1 MGLKILRDSIMQ
13 ILLKSIIGRVREED
27 EDSVFGLSTI
37 YAGQG
42 MTKERSVLALA
53 DGMGGG
59 SAGEVASSMLIT
71 SVKEQF
77 IPLVLQSSSPTEDE
91 VVARIRAAI
100 SQANERINDFASK
113 QGLHQM
119 GTTAVVAYVEG
130 SNAVVGNLGDSRLYV
145 VNKGSMTQ
153 VTKDHSYVQGL
164 FERGLISKDEM
175 RTHPE
180 KNLITKAIGLDPTVE
195 PDIFKFRIFGD
206 DLLLLC
212 CDGLWEAMP
221 ERDIHKLILGR
232 SPKEALDSL
241 VETANTLDGS
251 DNISVVLGIPTM
263 LEEKIEDFVK
273 METKEVT
280 NVATA
285 G

>member
-1 MGLKILRDSIMQ
+1 MQ
-13 ILLKSIIGRVREED
+13 ILLKSITGRVRETD
-27 EDSVFGLSTI
+27 EDSVFGLSAI

-42 MTKERSVLALA
+42 MTNERSVLALA

-59 SAGEVASSMLIT
+59 SAGEIASSMFIT
-71 SVKEQF
+71 SVKEQS
-77 IPLVLQSSSPTEDE
+77 IPLIQQSSSPTEDE
-91 VVARIRAAI
+91 VVARIRAAVT
-100 SQANERINDFASK
+100 QANERINEFASK

-119 GTTAVVAYVEG
+119 GTTGVVAYVEG
-130 SNAVVGNLGDSRLYV
+130 SNAVVGNVGDSRLYV
-145 VNKGSMTQ
+145 VNKGGMTQ
-153 VTKDHSYVQGL
+153 VTRDHSYVQGL

-221 ERDIHKLILGR
+221 ERDLHKLIFSK

-241 VETANTLDGS
+241 IETANTLDGS
-251 DNISVVLGIPTM
+251 DNISAVLGIPTM
-263 LEEKIEDFVK
+263 LDEEIGDYVK

-280 NVATA
+280 KVATA

>member
-1 MGLKILRDSIMQ
+1 
-13 ILLKSIIGRVREED
+13 
-27 EDSVFGLSTI
+27 
-37 YAGQG
+37 
-42 MTKERSVLALA
+42 
-53 DGMGGG
+53 
-59 SAGEVASSMLIT
+59 
-71 SVKEQF
+71 
-77 IPLVLQSSSPTEDE
+77 
-91 VVARIRAAI
+91 
-100 SQANERINDFASK
+100 
-113 QGLHQM
+113 
-119 GTTAVVAYVEG
+119 
-130 SNAVVGNLGDSRLYV
+130 VVGNVGDSRLYV
-145 VNKGSMTQ
+145 VNKGGMTQ
-153 VTKDHSYVQGL
+153 VTRDHSYVQGL

-221 ERDIHKLILGR
+221 ERDLHTLIFSK

-241 VETANTLDGS
+241 IETANTLDGS
-251 DNISVVLGIPTM
+251 DNISAVLGIPTM
-263 LEEKIEDFVK
+263 LDEEIGDYVK

-280 NVATA
+280 KVATA